1 MEQLNKVILCGVVGN
16 IRVSDVSGKKLARI
30 TLATNYAYKDRN
42 GAAIIDTTWHNIV
55 AWDKP
60 EFPPLDTI
68 SKGDSLYIEG
78 RHRQQRYTDNT
89 GSEHT
94 VTEIIASKLELVTE
108 PLTMEC

>member
-1 MEQLNKVILCGVVGN
+1 MEQLNRITLRGIVGSV
-16 IRVSDVSGKKLARI
+16 RVSDISGKKVARI
-30 TLATNYAYKDRN
+30 SVATNYAYRTNDS
-42 GAAIIDTTWHNIV
+42 AVIETTWHSVV

-60 EFPPLDTI
+60 EFPALDTI
-68 SKGDSLYIEG
+68 SKGDALYIEG
-78 RHRQQRYTDNT
+78 RLRPQRYTDSN